1 MIPAT
6 VSGQVESEFYRPV
19 SLWTV
24 SDRSHR
30 SPHRC
35 CCSILRLNWK
45 TGKTV
50 GTWDGEG
57 SPHPHPLEL
66 NEASHKMKSKNSG
79 TRNTICCEGSR
90 HTDTV
95 PFKYGYFM
103 GKQLWTRLKAQTYI
117 IWPHSF
123 PFSGALINKTLPLPN
138 FLLPCVLALDLIKCN
153 LGNVGKSYL
162 GCHKLLRKLR
172 SFLRTLSFSNRS

>member
-1 MIPAT
+1 MLL
-6 VSGQVESEFYRPV
+6 FYFEAEQ
-19 SLWTV
+19 
-24 SDRSHR
+24 
-30 SPHRC
+30 
-35 CCSILRLNWK
+35 K
-45 TGKTV
+45 
-50 GTWDGEG
+50 DGEDCG
-57 SPHPHPLEL
+57 NMGRRRKPPSSPPGV
-66 NEASHKMKSKNSG
+66 EASHKMKSKNSS
-79 TRNTICCEGSR
+79 TRNTICCEGSG

-153 LGNVGKSYL
+153 LGNVGNSHL
-162 GCHKLLRKLR
+162 GCHMLLRKLR